1 MRAAVITVSTR
12 AAAGSYA
19 DASGPVLVQWLTNIG
34 AEVAPPLVVPDGA
47 AVGATLRA
55 AVADNDVVLTT
66 GGTGISPT
74 DVTPEQTAGLL
85 AQQLPG
91 IAEALRSYGTA
102 NKVPTAML
110 SRGLAGVAVAP
121 DGHRCLV
128 INLPGSKGAV
138 ADAINVLDP
147 VLPHAL
153 AQLGGSD
160 HRRQP

>member
-12 AAAGSYA
+12 AAAGSYP
-19 DASGPVLVQWLTNIG
+19 DGSGPLLVQWLDNIG
-34 AEVAPPLVVPDGA
+34 AQVDAPVVVPDGSQ
-47 AVGATLRA
+47 VGAALRA

-74 DVTPEQTAGLL
+74 DVTPEQTAPVLS
-85 AQQLPG
+85 QQLPG
-91 IAEALRSYGTA
+91 IAETLRGYGVQH
-102 NKVPTAML
+102 KVPTAML

-138 ADAINVLDP
+138 ADAINVLDQ
-147 VLPHAL
+147 VLTHAL
-153 AQLGGSD
+153 GQLAGVD